1 MANGNQTPSYI
12 IKVIMLGYT
21 RAGKTALLKKYMD
34 GTFPSKYTPTQPM
47 NLESKRM
54 ELDGR
59 LTQVSIWD
67 IGSQMGYDTLL
78 PMYYRG
84 ALGAII
90 VFDLTHKKS
99 FEVVP
104 TLLNEIKK
112 HNPAIP
118 VAIVGNKVDLRDERQ
133 ITPEEISEL
142 MDKLRQDWPKK
153 ISYFEVSAKGE
164 QMKIRP
170 IFENLVREIIRGVA
184 TDEDEEEVFI

>member
-1 MANGNQTPSYI
+1 
-12 IKVIMLGYT
+12 MLGYT

-54 ELDGR
+54 EVNGH

-104 TLLNEIKK
+104 TFMNEIKK
-112 HNPAIP
+112 HNPGIP
-118 VAIVGNKVDLRDERQ
+118 LVIVGNKADLAEEREVSS
-133 ITPEEISEL
+133 EEISKFLDTLKME
-142 MDKLRQDWPKK
+142 WPRKVY
-153 ISYFEVSAKGE
+153 YFEVSAKGE
-164 QMKIRP
+164 QEKIRP
-170 IFENLVREIIRGVA
+170 IFEKLASTILDDVTTNDNE
-184 TDEDEEEVFI
+184 EEEVFI